1 MYLYEL
7 PTTGSVSFS
16 DFCMD
21 QSPSKVFSNRILEAT
36 GARANLRQA
45 LKRTKR
51 TEDGTKDYLSITKV
65 SSPNRISCFTTH
77 SSLQLLE
84 DYIPI
89 ICGLMSCVAHD
100 DIGLKWEPCARV

>member
-7 PTTGSVSFS
+7 PTTGTVSFS
-16 DFCMD
+16 DFCTD
-21 QSPSKVFSNRILEAT
+21 QSTSKVFSNRILEAT

-51 TEDGTKDYLSITKV
+51 TENGTKDYLSITKV
-65 SSPNRISCFTTH
+65 SSLNRISCLTH